1 MINSMK
7 PLSINHT
14 NYDHVIE
21 MAKIRLHELID
32 GIKSK
37 EEMICQKD
45 NLLIVSD
52 GYAWNTQLYCN
63 GEKLENVTSVEILPL
78 LPGEPLR
85 ARIEVFAPCL
95 HLRANCED

>member
-1 MINSMK
+1 MI
-7 PLSINHT
+7 INGTDYGRMLHMARIRI
-14 NYDHVIE
+14 HEQIE
-21 MAKIRLHELID
+21 GA
-32 GIKSK
+32 KSK
-37 EEMICQKD
+37 DEMIYQKD
-45 NLLIVSD
+45 NLLIVSE
-52 GYAWNTQLYCN
+52 GYSWNTQVYCS